1 MSSTLPTEA
10 AGDGLSRLQA
20 EQTHRYRNTWRGAG
34 HDWTPRVSASRSIV
48 PIVSETDRSLFGLR
62 GEDSHD
68 DVGVIGFFVREG
80 VVGAGGAGGS
90 AFRSP
95 ARSYPETRGRIR
107 GCVVVLRVARSYLRG
122 TLRYDRVE
130 LCTTACSGGTTTR
143 FYARPGGT
151 AYDRAGPVAHG
162 DEAAALPGA
171 PGFTGQRRAAHG
183 PAARSARTSG
193 PTRRDR

>member
-20 EQTHRYRNTWRGAG
+20 EQTHRYRNTWREAG
-34 HDWTPRVSASRSIV
+34 HDWTPRVSESRSIV

-68 DVGVIGFFVREG
+68 DVGVIEFLVREG
-80 VVGAGGAGGS
+80 VVGVGGAGGS

-107 GCVVVLRVARSYLRG
+107 GCAVVPGDAWSYPGVRG
-122 TLRYDRVE
+122 R
-130 LCTTACSGGTTTR
+130 TR
-143 FYARPGGT
+143 
-151 AYDRAGPVAHG
+151 
-162 DEAAALPGA
+162 
-171 PGFTGQRRAAHG
+171 
-183 PAARSARTSG
+183 RSAG
-193 PTRRDR
+193 VP

>member
-1 MSSTLPTEA
+1 M
-10 AGDGLSRLQA
+10 
-20 EQTHRYRNTWRGAG
+20 
-34 HDWTPRVSASRSIV
+34 SASRSIV

-107 GCVVVLRVARSYLRG
+107 GCVVVLRVARS
-122 TLRYDRVE
+122 
-130 LCTTACSGGTTTR
+130 
-143 FYARPGGT
+143 
-151 AYDRAGPVAHG
+151 
-162 DEAAALPGA
+162 
-171 PGFTGQRRAAHG
+171 
-183 PAARSARTSG
+183 
-193 PTRRDR
+193 